1 MKFNSQMLQVYLV
14 GGSQD
19 VNHDVDQFLAKV
31 EQALEAGITA
41 FQYREKGKSTLTM
54 AQRVDLG
61 LKLRELCTRY
71 AVPLIV
77 DDDYRL
83 AQQINADGVHV
94 GQGDTDIET
103 VSTAVGEQ
111 MFIGYSCNT
120 PAEIATANK
129 LDDVDYIG
137 CGPVFATSSKDDADP
152 AIGIDQLAALNAK
165 SQHPLVAIGG
175 ITEDNL
181 QEVHD
186 SGVAGIAVISM
197 IFQSADLVKTIAKMK
212 ALY

>member
-1 MKFNSQMLQVYLV
+1 MKFNPQMLQVYLV

-61 LKLRELCTRY
+61 LKLRDLCTRY

-120 PAEIATANK
+120 PAEIAIANK

-137 CGPVFATSSKDDADP
+137 CGPVFATTSKDDADP

>member
-1 MKFNSQMLQVYLV
+1 MKFNPQMLQVYLV

-61 LKLRELCTRY
+61 LKLRDLCTRY

-77 DDDYRL
+77 DDDYHL

-103 VSTAVGEQ
+103 VTTAVGEQ